1 MPTILVVDDEYG
13 VGEVIEAILTD
24 EGHRVVTAVNGR
36 QGLQRLAEARPD
48 LVLLDVVMPIMDGPA
63 MLAAMRADPAL
74 AGVPVVMMSSLDEAS
89 VRERTQG
96 FAAFLR
102 KPFRSAAIIE
112 AVVRA
117 LDGVV
122 KRPSGQA

>member
-13 VGEVIEAILTD
+13 VGEVIEAILAD

-36 QGLQRLAEARPD
+36 QGLQRLSEAQPD

-122 KRPSGQA
+122 KRPSGQV